1 MSQTN
6 SVQSSTQPIDIHEVF
21 ARKNIIP
28 EPPET
33 SILKNLVSIVSEPAI
48 VLFGPTKGGKTRLA
62 AWEATALATKL
73 NRRVLFI
80 LTEPNIEDED
90 IADILSICA
99 YHNVSCELHRLDHL
113 SGIRYF
119 TERML
124 KDVERAM
131 KKSEDTSNYAR
142 VVVVDSVTGISN
154 LVISGLSESLIESGA
169 PTTLPYVYP
178 WVIRILDPLRRVLSK
193 TYLNGY
199 LIMTA
204 QETGLRGE
212 TYVPGLQIKS
222 KPKYAGA
229 AQYYEDLEV
238 YVGLPKN
245 MPDSLQTCNET
256 KTDKTEYRPLIVA
269 YSRRNPQSIGMGLA
283 FKFVRYDPDVA
294 ITQKRSRR
302 KRKEEQEQQQEA
314 GQQEQQLIVYGRIET
329 SQSMGTL
336 IVKFIPKDMLADESL
351 ATPIVVR
358 PLIPVVGCGPKK
370 V

>member
-1 MSQTN
+1 MSQN
-6 SVQSSTQPIDIHEVF
+6 SSTQSSAQPIDIHEVF

-28 EPPET
+28 EAPET
-33 SILKNLVSIVSEPAI
+33 SILKNIVPIVSEPAI

-90 IADILSICA
+90 IADIISICG
-99 YHNVSCELHRLDHL
+99 YHNVACELHRLDHL

-131 KKSEDTSNYAR
+131 RKSEDMSYYAR

-154 LVISGLSESLIESGA
+154 LVISGLSESLVESGA

-178 WVIRILDPLRRVLSK
+178 WIVRILDPLRRVLSK

-212 TYVPGLQIKS
+212 TYVPGLQIRS

-238 YVGLPKN
+238 YVGLPRN
-245 MPDSLQTCNET
+245 VPDSLQTCEET
-256 KTDKTEYRPLIVA
+256 KADKAEYRPLIVA
-269 YSRRNPQSIGMGLA
+269 YSRRNPQSIGTGLA
-283 FKFVRYDPDVA
+283 FKFVRYGPDVA
-294 ITQKRSRR
+294 VAQKRGRRR
-302 KRKEEQEQQQEA
+302 KKEEQQEQTQQQQE
-314 GQQEQQLIVYGRIET
+314 QLTVYGRIET
-329 SQSMGTL
+329 SVGMGSLT
-336 IVKFIPKDMLADESL
+336 VKYIPKDMLGDENL
-351 ATPIVVR
+351 ATPIVIR
-358 PLIPVVGCGPKK
+358 PLVPVIGCGPKK

>member
-1 MSQTN
+1 MSFQP
-6 SVQSSTQPIDIHEVF
+6 QPIDLHEMF

-33 SILKNLVSIVSEPAI
+33 SILKNLVPIVSEPAI

-80 LTEPNIEDED
+80 LSEPNIEDED
-90 IADILSICA
+90 IADIISMCA
-99 YHNVSCELHRLDHL
+99 YHNVACELHRLDHL
-113 SGIRYF
+113 SGIRQF

-131 KKSEDTSNYAR
+131 KKAEDISTYAR
-142 VVVVDSVTGISN
+142 VVVVDSITGISN
-154 LVISGLSESLIESGA
+154 LVISGLSESLVESGA

-178 WVIRILDPLRRVLSK
+178 WIVRILDPLRRVLSK

-256 KTDKTEYRPLIVA
+256 KNDKEYRPMIVVH
-269 YSRRNPQSIGMGLA
+269 SRRNPQCIGYGLA
-283 FKFVRYDPDVA
+283 FKFVRYGPEV
-294 ITQKRSRR
+294 TPQKRSRSR
-302 KRKEEQEQQQEA
+302 KKKEEQEQQQESS
-314 GQQEQQLIVYGRIET
+314 QQEQQLVVYGRIEM
-329 SQSMGTL
+329 SQGMGSLVVRFT
-336 IVKFIPKDMLADESL
+336 PKDMLADESL
-351 ATPIVVR
+351 ATPIVIR
-358 PLIPVVGCGPKK
+358 PLIPVIGCGPKK

>member
-1 MSQTN
+1 MSSN
-6 SVQSSTQPIDIHEVF
+6 PQPIDIHEIF

-33 SILKNLVSIVSEPAI
+33 SILRHLVPIVSEPAI

-62 AWEATALATKL
+62 AWEATALASKL

-90 IADILSICA
+90 IADIISICA
-99 YHNVSCELHRLDHL
+99 YHNVACELHRLDHL
-113 SGIRYF
+113 TGIRTF
-119 TERML
+119 TERLM

-131 KKSEDTSNYAR
+131 KKSEDVSSYAR

-154 LVISGLSESLIESGA
+154 LVLSGLSENLIESGA
-169 PTTLPYVYP
+169 STTLPYVYP
-178 WVIRILDPLRRVLSK
+178 WIIRILDPLRRVLSK

-212 TYVPGLQIKS
+212 SYVPGLQIKS

-256 KTDKTEYRPLIVA
+256 KTDKTEYRPLIVVH
-269 YSRRNPQSIGMGLA
+269 SRRNPQSIGMGLA
-283 FKFVRYDPDVA
+283 FKFVRYSPDVV
-294 ITQKRSRR
+294 TQKRSRR
-302 KRKEEQEQQQEA
+302 RKKDEQEQEQQEA
-314 GQQEQQLIVYGRIET
+314 SQQEQALTVYGRIET
-329 SQSMGTL
+329 SQGTGSL
-336 IVKFIPKDMLADESL
+336 VVKFTPKDMLADESL
-351 ATPIVVR
+351 AVPIITR
-358 PLIPVVGCGPKK
+358 PLIPVIGCGPKK